1 MLDDWCLMFNSRRS
15 LDVWENFEPTKTLG
29 YKGTPHLYLEAIP
42 DFHENI
48 SLGLPNNGQR
58 FTTPKIAAARI
69 NLIKYC
75 ENWRD
80 VNHQRSCSKDRY
92 SRRTQSQRKH
102 SLMQCILMFCIVLQ
116 SYVYLYTQFQ
126 NPPYL
131 VNCWISLKFTGKTI
145 KNFHLQWDSNPPN
158 VSLLGKIRNL
168 VSRSRTPKRATL
180 LLFKVS

>member
-1 MLDDWCLMFNSRRS
+1 MS
-15 LDVWENFEPTKTLG
+15 DVWQPEITRFLRNFEPTKNSGIQRDT
-29 YKGTPHLYLEAIP
+29 T
-42 DFHENI
+42 
-48 SLGLPNNGQR
+48 SLPRSNPGFPWKYEVGITRQWSGIYN
-58 FTTPKIAAARI
+58 TWKIAAARV
-69 NLIKYC
+69 NQIKYC
-75 ENWRD
+75 ETWRD
-80 VNHQRSCSKDRY
+80 VNYQRSCSKDRY

-131 VNCWISLKFTGKTI
+131 VNCWILLKFTGKTI

-158 VSLLGKIRNL
+158 VLLLGKIRNL

-180 LLFKVS
+180 L